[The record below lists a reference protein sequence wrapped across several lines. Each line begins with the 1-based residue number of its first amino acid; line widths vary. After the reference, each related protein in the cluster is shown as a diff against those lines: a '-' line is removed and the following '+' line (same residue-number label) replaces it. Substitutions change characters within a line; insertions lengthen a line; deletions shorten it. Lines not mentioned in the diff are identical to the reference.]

1 MGNLSGKRT
10 GELRNCSEA
19 PLFFLGEVFVMVL
32 ELGRV
37 PIEEVDWGRKTSID
51 GKVLRIDREEL
62 IQKAHGGDPRITSIH
77 AEIARPGE
85 STRIIPIKDVIE
97 PRVKVEGS
105 GGVFP
110 GLISG
115 VETVGDGRTHVL
127 GGCSVVTVGQ
137 IVGFQ
142 EGMIDMSGPGARCT
156 SFSKL
161 LNVALVIEVK
171 KDISE
176 HEHEEAVRLAGLRAA
191 AYLGEAGRNCKP
203 TAVDRFEVRGPFG
216 PSGSEPDLPKVA
228 YVHMLLS
235 QGLLH
240 DSYLYGRDVKAIL
253 PTLIMPT
260 EVMDGAI
267 VSGNCV
273 SACDK
278 NTTYHHQNNP
288 IIEELLRRDGVDLL
302 FVGTVV
308 TNTNVTL
315 KDKQRSSDYTAKL
328 VELLAPDGVIISK
341 EGFGNPDADAM
352 MNCAKIEGKGIATVL
367 TTDEFAGVDGGSQ
380 SLADT
385 TPHANAVVSTGN
397 ANELISL
404 PPMERVVG
412 DIGVVEKMAGGVS
425 DGLSKEGG
433 ITAELQVIVGSTNEL
448 GFEPLSS
455 REV

>member
-1 MGNLSGKRT
+1 
-10 GELRNCSEA
+10 
-19 PLFFLGEVFVMVL
+19 MVL
-32 ELGRV
+32 ELGRIR
-37 PIEEVDWGRKTSID
+37 IEEVEWGRKTLID
-51 GKVLRIDREEL
+51 GKVLYIDREEL
-62 IQKAHGGDPRITSIH
+62 IQKTRGGDPRITSIE

-85 STRIIPIKDVIE
+85 SVRIIPVKDAIE

-105 GGVFP
+105 GGIFP

-127 GGCSVVTVGQ
+127 QGCSVLTVGQ

-142 EGMIDMSGPGARCT
+142 EGMIDMSGPGARYS

-161 LNVALVIEVK
+161 LNVVLVIGVK
-171 KDISE
+171 DGISK
-176 HEHEEAVRLAGLRAA
+176 HEHEEALRLAGLRAA
-191 AYLGEAGRNCKP
+191 VYLGEAGRTITP
-203 TAVDRFEVRGPFG
+203 SEVDRFEVHPPFRSTG
-216 PSGSEPDLPKVA
+216 GEPDLPKVV
-228 YVHMLLS
+228 YVYMLLS

-240 DSYLYGRDVKAIL
+240 DSYLYGRDVKTIL

-288 IIEELLRRDGVDLL
+288 IIEELFRRDGIDLHFL
-302 FVGTVV
+302 GTVV

-315 KDKQRSSDYTAKL
+315 RDKQRSSDYTAKL
-328 VELLAPDGVIISK
+328 VGLLAPDGVIISK

-352 MNCAKIEGKGIATVL
+352 MNCAKIEVKGISTVL
-367 TTDEFAGVDGGSQ
+367 VTDEFAGVDGGSQ

-385 TPHANAVVSTGN
+385 TPRANAVVSVGN
-397 ANELISL
+397 ANELITL
-404 PPMERVVG
+404 PPMDKVIG
-412 DIGVVEKMAGGVS
+412 DIRVIEKMAGGVS
-425 DGLSKEGG
+425 GGLSKEGG

-448 GFEPLSS
+448 GFELLSS
-455 REV
+455 REA

>member
-1 MGNLSGKRT
+1 
-10 GELRNCSEA
+10 
-19 PLFFLGEVFVMVL
+19 MVI
-32 ELGRV
+32 ELGRI

-51 GKVLRIDREEL
+51 GKTLRINREEL
-62 IQKAHGGDPRITSIH
+62 VEKACGGDPRITSIQ

-85 STRIIPIKDVIE
+85 STRIIPVKDVIE
-97 PRVKVEGS
+97 PRVKVEGN
-105 GGVFP
+105 GGIFP

-127 GGCSVVTVGQ
+127 KGCSVVTAGQ

-142 EGMIDMSGPGARCT
+142 EGMIDMSGPGARHT
-156 SFSKL
+156 FFSKL

-171 KDISE
+171 KDISK
-176 HEHEEAVRLAGLRAA
+176 HEHEEAVRLAGLRGA

-203 TAVDRFEVRGPFG
+203 SEMNRYEVRGPSG
-216 PSGSEPDLPKVA
+216 SNGSEPDLPKVA
-228 YVHMLLS
+228 YVYMLLS

-240 DSYLYGRDVKAIL
+240 DTYLYGRDVKAIL
-253 PTLIMPT
+253 PTLIMST

-288 IIEELLRRDGVDLL
+288 IIEELFRRDGVDL
-302 FVGTVV
+302 FFMGTVV

-315 KDKQRSSDYTAKL
+315 KDKQQSSDYTAKL

-352 MNCAKIEGKGIATVL
+352 MNCRKIEEKGIPTVL
-367 TTDEFAGVDGGSQ
+367 ITDEFAGVDGGSQ

-397 ANELISL
+397 ANELITL
-404 PPMERVVG
+404 PPMDRIIG
-412 DIGVVEKMAGGVS
+412 DIGVVEKMAGTVS
-425 DGLSKEGG
+425 GGLSKQGG

-448 GFEPLSS
+448 GFELLSS
-455 REV
+455 RET